1 MSGEKNRHFGNIRK
15 LASGRY
21 QARYRGPDGRL
32 HAAPHTFE
40 RKSEASRWLSFK
52 DTEITQGE
60 WIAPELAK
68 KKFHEYAGEWM
79 RDRVLKVRTEELYRG
94 LLRNHLLP
102 TFGDMSMGD
111 IDEGA
116 VRRWRKERLEAGKK
130 AKRPFGPVTVA
141 KAYRLLHA
149 IFTTAVEEDRIVRRN
164 PCRIEGAG
172 KEESDEREIISLPV
186 VFAIAKAV
194 PVRYHA
200 LVLLAT
206 FADLRWGE
214 LAGLRRENIDLDAC
228 EIRIVETLAEP
239 DQGALRPETP
249 KSRAGK
255 RTVAFPAELVPELR
269 WHLERF
275 AEPGKGG
282 VVFVGPKGGRLRRSN
297 FRKIWDKARMS
308 VGLPD
313 LHFHDLRHTGGTL
326 SAATGAT
333 LKELMARLG
342 HSSVR
347 AAMIYQH
354 ATRDRDR
361 AIAKALGAL
370 VREVRQEPA
379 EAPDEQQERGERDG

>member
-1 MSGEKNRHFGNIRK
+1 LRS
-15 LASGRY
+15 
-21 QARYRGPDGRL
+21 
-32 HAAPHTFE
+32 APHTFE

-52 DTEITQGE
+52 DAEINQGE

-68 KKFHEYAGEWM
+68 KKFSEYAGEWM

-102 TFGDMSMGD
+102 TFGDLGMGD

-116 VRRWRKERLEAGKK
+116 VRRWRKERLEAGMK
-130 AKRPFGPVTVA
+130 AKRPFRPVTVA
-141 KAYRLLHA
+141 KAYRLLHS

-172 KEESDEREIISLPV
+172 KEESEEREIISLPV
-186 VFAIAKAV
+186 VFAIAKTV
-194 PVRYHA
+194 PVRYRA
-200 LVLLAT
+200 VVLLAT

-228 EIRIVETLAEP
+228 EIRIVETLAEL
-239 DQGALRPETP
+239 DKGGLLPETP

-275 AEPGKGG
+275 AEPGKRG

-297 FRKIWDKARMS
+297 FRKIWNKARAS

-333 LKELMARLG
+333 SK
-342 HSSVR
+342 S
-347 AAMIYQH
+347 
-354 ATRDRDR
+354 
-361 AIAKALGAL
+361 
-370 VREVRQEPA
+370 
-379 EAPDEQQERGERDG
+379 